1 MNRTLNKTE
10 TRWVKFIDRNPE
22 YAPYLWDAWQKIIDG
37 VAFEDVKAHFITNVT
52 DDTGI
57 AGAISF
63 FARKIQGR
71 PMSTI
76 DELKIFLDQIKEDRR
91 IAREE
96 AKKQPRKFV
105 PRDYGSGTYIDD
117 DGNEVHWVGRKEKF
131 N

>member
-37 VAFEDVKAHFITNVT
+37 VSFEDVKAHFITNVT

-63 FARKIQGR
+63 FARKIQGK

-96 AKKQPRKFV
+96 AKKQPSKFT

-117 DGNEVHWVGRKEKF
+117 DGNEVHWVGRKERF

>member
-1 MNRTLNKTE
+1 
-10 TRWVKFIDRNPE
+10 
-22 YAPYLWDAWQKIIDG
+22 
-37 VAFEDVKAHFITNVT
+37 
-52 DDTGI
+52 
-57 AGAISF
+57 
-63 FARKIQGR
+63 
-71 PMSTI
+71 MSTI